1 MFEFIPNTVPN
12 TVVVVGAGGT
22 GGRLIP
28 LLAQFLKT
36 MPWVIDPAIII
47 VDDDIVEEKNLLR
60 QNFIRADVGR
70 PKAVVMA
77 ERYSRAF
84 NIEII
89 PVVKRVEGYYRE
101 HKVLF
106 ENRTTDNGSPIVV
119 MCVDSAD
126 ARRAILKAFYSVSG
140 SGQPLF
146 IDAGNEDSFG
156 QVMAFHAQYLTRS
169 EGYSFQDYLNQY
181 EIPPMLP
188 VRVRVPSLYIDLDFY
203 ANLVDTPGG
212 SCADLDQ
219 TLAINAMM
227 ATSIMGVI
235 QNYYYVKPFTTTR
248 INLVVAQGGSSNMS
262 DLRGMYNIASTTPIR
277 ELVES
282 SNLRGTSLDSLFSE
296 ARRSYDLLMEEQ
308 REAARVL
315 KEAEEAR
322 AKAEKILAEAM
333 AKERAEAEALA
344 MAEDA
349 TVVVETPEMQ
359 SMRVRIEEYHQDQL
373 SEMNAIAVNAI
384 NASRGESTAAT
395 VLTEEMDAEMYRDA
409 IAAAMGTGRTTTVN
423 VTDGEID
430 GIPNSTVMLDVSEAG
445 LEVLISALSAQ
456 S

>member
-1 MFEFIPNTVPN
+1 
-12 TVVVVGAGGT
+12 
-22 GGRLIP
+22 
-28 LLAQFLKT
+28 

-70 PKAVVMA
+70 HKAVVMA

-156 QVMAFHAQYLTRS
+156 QVMAFHAQYLTKS

-188 VRVRVPSLYIDLDFY
+188 VRIRVPSLYMDLDFY

-282 SNLRGTSLDSLFSE
+282 SNLRSTSLDALFSA
-296 ARRSYDLLMEEQ
+296 ARQSYDLLLGEQ
-308 REAARVL
+308 REAEKARV
-315 KEAEEAR
+315 
-322 AKAEKILAEAM
+322 KAEKVLAEAM
-333 AKERAEAEALA
+333 AKEKAEAEAEAEALA
-344 MAEDA
+344 MAEATAEDA
-349 TVVVETPEMQ
+349 KVVVVVVETPEMQ
-359 SMRVRIEEYHQDQL
+359 SMRVRIEEEHRNQL
-373 SEMNAIAVNAI
+373 SEMNAIATNAI
-384 NASRGESTAAT
+384 RGESTAAA
-395 VLTEEMDAEMYRDA
+395 VLTEEMDAEMCRDA
-409 IAAAMGTGRTTTVN
+409 IAAAMGTGRISGEYYSIVMPTVNTAVRHPYPSRETMTTVDVAN
-423 VTDGEID
+423 SEID
-430 GIPNSTVMLDVSEAG
+430 GVPTSSVMLDVSGAG
-445 LEVLISALSAQ
+445 LDVLISALSAQ